1 MLMKQENWSSSR
13 EVKDVFVLATICS
26 GKDRKIARQDPLL
39 IETDKWTRNSY
50 LRELDKKNANDN

>member
-1 MLMKQENWSSSR
+1 M
-13 EVKDVFVLATICS
+13 KDVFVLATICS